1 MLDRNSPNRAC
12 RRMAVTTRLPT
23 TSARMSFP
31 SDSATNSWIRIVLP
45 RDHRVSSTDWTAC
58 SVSARIT
65 PIPCV
70 PWMSLS
76 TTGGPPTAS
85 SAAPIWWGSRAMT
98 VRGML
103 MSLRVKSWKQRSL
116 SRERAM
122 GCELLMGVPLINNS
136 QPIARSRD
144 KLRCFQLL
152 TRKDIN
158 MPRTVVAR
166 EPHQI
171 GPALEAVGGPPVVLK
186 LIQGTQGIGVILAE
200 TEQAV
205 QSVLDTLWS
214 LGKTILIQEFVAESE
229 GKDIRALVVG
239 NRVVTAMRRQA
250 RFGEFRSNIH
260 RGGDGAIVELDEDY
274 KRAAVQATQ
283 VVGLRV
289 AGVDLLESRE
299 GPKVLE

>member
-1 MLDRNSPNRAC
+1 L
-12 RRMAVTTRLPT
+12 
-23 TSARMSFP
+23 
-31 SDSATNSWIRIVLP
+31 RIAL
-45 RDHRVSSTDWTAC
+45 
-58 SVSARIT
+58 
-65 PIPCV
+65 
-70 PWMSLS
+70 
-76 TTGGPPTAS
+76 
-85 SAAPIWWGSRAMT
+85 
-98 VRGML
+98 
-103 MSLRVKSWKQRSL
+103 L
-116 SRERAM
+116 SRKRTLYTSRRLIETIREM
-122 GCELLMGVPLINNS
+122 GHEPVVLDPLKCFLVLARRSPRIYYGAADRPLPPMDLVIPRIGASVTEHGLAVVNQFDMMGVPLINNS

-299 GPKVLE
+299 GPKVLEINSSPGFEGLERATGLDIARSILEYAVRYARRKAKAPWRKS